1 MIENFDNT
9 AYLAYVQRLAGALV
23 SVVDKDRVGTP
34 HFVRWLDRID
44 PESSIDNSLSF
55 VILSRLSGIYI
66 SSNVTAVQSE
76 VARNVRLAVG

>member
-9 AYLAYVQRLAGALV
+9 AYLAYVQRLADALV
-23 SVVDKDRVGTP
+23 SVVENDRVGTP
-34 HFVRWLDRID
+34 HFVRWPDRID

-76 VARNVRLAVG
+76 VARDVRLAVG